1 MDTSLVSE
9 FVIDL
14 GIEQFTIKMS
24 VQFTQYNRTLD
35 RQKQTGMHIHI
46 YKGGK

>member
-14 GIEQFTIKMS
+14 KIEQFTIKMS
-24 VQFTQYNRTLD
+24 VQLTQYNRTVD
-35 RQKQTGMHIHI
+35 RHEYTYI
-46 YKGGK
+46 YTKEVNELA